1 MKKFA
6 FISTNTIKEYYNFLL
21 NKEKANR
28 YISDLIK
35 ISGTLL
41 FIIICWFMYF
51 RYISLAST
59 QWYWLRRAN
68 SDLSA
73 LNFQYEIV
81 KTEILE
87 KNQQNRA
94 NMYWNSQTK
103 TIIEVNPE
111 LVELPKKSELTYSK

>member
-6 FISTNTIKEYYNFLL
+6 FISTNTIKEYYDFLL
-21 NKEKANR
+21 NKERNNR
-28 YISDLIK
+28 YVSDLIK
-35 ISGTLL
+35 ISLMVL
-41 FIIICWFMYF
+41 FVIVCGFVYF

-87 KNQQNRA
+87 KNQENRA

-111 LVELPKKSELTYSK
+111 LVELPKGSELTYSK

>member
-6 FISTNTIKEYYNFLL
+6 FIPTNTIKEYYDFLL
-21 NKEKANR
+21 NKERNNR
-28 YISDLIK
+28 YIFDLMK
-35 ISGTLL
+35 IWWITAFLL
-41 FIIICWFMYF
+41 LCWFFYF

-59 QWYWLRRAN
+59 QWYFLRRAN
-68 SDLSA
+68 SDLSS
-73 LNFQYEIV
+73 LNFEYEII

-103 TIIEVNPE
+103 TIVEINPE
-111 LVELPKKSELTYSK
+111 LVQVPKKSELTYSK

>member
-6 FISTNTIKEYYNFLL
+6 FISTNSIKEYYNFLL
-21 NKEKANR
+21 NKEKSSK
-28 YISDLIK
+28 YLLDLIK
-35 ISGTLL
+35 ISGILL
-41 FIIICWFMYF
+41 FAIICWLIYF
-51 RYISLAST
+51 RFISLSST

-87 KNQQNRA
+87 KNQQNRT

-103 TIIEVNPE
+103 TIVEINPE
-111 LVELPKKSELTYSK
+111 FVELPKNSELTYSK

>member
-1 MKKFA
+1 
-6 FISTNTIKEYYNFLL
+6 
-21 NKEKANR
+21 
-28 YISDLIK
+28 LIK
-35 ISGTLL
+35 ISLMVL
-41 FIIICWFMYF
+41 FVLVCGFVYF
-51 RYISLAST
+51 RYISLSST

-87 KNQQNRA
+87 KNQQNWA

-103 TIIEVNPE
+103 TIIEVTPE
-111 LVELPKKSELTYSK
+111 LVELPKNSELSYSK

>member
-6 FISTNTIKEYYNFLL
+6 FISTNSIKEYYNFLL
-21 NKEKANR
+21 NKEKSSK
-28 YISDLIK
+28 YLLDLIK
-35 ISGTLL
+35 ISGILL
-41 FIIICWFMYF
+41 FAIICWLIYF
-51 RYISLAST
+51 RFISLSST

-103 TIIEVNPE
+103 TIVEINPE
-111 LVELPKKSELTYSK
+111 FVELPKNSELTYSK

>member
-6 FISTNTIKEYYNFLL
+6 FISTNTIKEYYDFLL
-21 NKEKANR
+21 NKERANR

-35 ISGTLL
+35 ISLMVL
-41 FIIICWFMYF
+41 FVIVCGFVYF
-51 RYISLAST
+51 RYISLSST
-59 QWYWLRRAN
+59 QGYWLRRAN

-87 KNQQNRA
+87 KNQQNWA
-94 NMYWNSQTK
+94 NMY
-103 TIIEVNPE
+103 
-111 LVELPKKSELTYSK
+111 

>member
-21 NKEKANR
+21 NKERANR

-35 ISGTLL
+35 ISLMVLFLL
-41 FIIICWFMYF
+41 VCGFVYF
-51 RYISLAST
+51 RYISLSST
-59 QWYWLRRAN
+59 QWYFLRRAN
-68 SDLSA
+68 SDLSS
-73 LNFQYEIV
+73 LNFEYEII

-87 KNQQNRA
+87 KNQENRA

-103 TIIEVNPE
+103 TIIEVHPE
-111 LVELPKKSELTYSK
+111 VVQIPKNSELTYSK

>member
-6 FISTNTIKEYYNFLL
+6 FISTNTIKEYYDFLL
-21 NKEKANR
+21 NKERNNR
-28 YISDLIK
+28 YVFDLVK
-35 ISGTLL
+35 IGWVIL
-41 FIIICWFMYF
+41 FIIVCSFTYF
-51 RYISLAST
+51 RFVSLSST
-59 QWYWLRRAN
+59 EWYRLRKAN

-81 KTEILE
+81 KTDILE

-94 NMYWNSQTK
+94 NMYWNNQTK
-103 TIIEVNPE
+103 TIVEVNPE

>member
-6 FISTNTIKEYYNFLL
+6 FISTNTLKKYYNFLL

-41 FIIICWFMYF
+41 FIIICWLMYF

-103 TIIEVNPE
+103 TIIEINPE
-111 LVELPKKSELTYSK
+111 LVELPKESELTYSK

>member
-6 FISTNTIKEYYNFLL
+6 FISTNSIKEYYNFLL

-28 YISDLIK
+28 YIFDLVK
-35 ISGTLL
+35 IWWMAL
-41 FIIICWFMYF
+41 FIIICLFTYF
-51 RYISLAST
+51 RYVSLSST
-59 QWYWLRRAN
+59 EWYWLRKAN

-87 KNQQNRA
+87 KNQENRS
-94 NMYWNSQTK
+94 NMYGNSQTK
-103 TIIEVNPE
+103 TIVEVSPE
-111 LVELPKKSELTYSK
+111 LVQIPNKKELSYSK

>member
-6 FISTNTIKEYYNFLL
+6 FISTNTIKEYYDFLL
-21 NKEKANR
+21 NKERNNR
-28 YISDLIK
+28 YVSDLIK
-35 ISGTLL
+35 ISLMVL
-41 FIIICWFMYF
+41 FVIVCGFVYF
-51 RYISLAST
+51 RYISLSST

-87 KNQQNRA
+87 KNQQNWA
-94 NMYWNSQTK
+94 NMYGNSQTK
-103 TIIEVNPE
+103 TIIEVTPE
-111 LVELPKKSELTYSK
+111 LVELPKNSELTYSK

>member
-41 FIIICWFMYF
+41 FIIVCWFMYF

-103 TIIEVNPE
+103 TIIEINPE

>member
-21 NKEKANR
+21 NKEKTNR
-28 YISDLIK
+28 YIFDLVK
-35 ISGTLL
+35 IWWLAL
-41 FIIICWFMYF
+41 FIIVCLFTYF
-51 RYISLAST
+51 RFVSLSST
-59 QWYWLRRAN
+59 EWYWLRKAN

-87 KNQQNRA
+87 KNQQNWS

-103 TIIEVNPE
+103 TIVEVNPE
-111 LVELPKKSELTYSK
+111 LVQIPNKTELTYSK

>member
-6 FISTNTIKEYYNFLL
+6 FISTNTLKKYYNFLL
-21 NKEKANR
+21 NKEKSNR

-41 FIIICWFMYF
+41 FIIICWLMYF

-103 TIIEVNPE
+103 TIIEINPE

>member
-6 FISTNTIKEYYNFLL
+6 FISTNSIKEYYNFLL
-21 NKEKANR
+21 NKEKANK
-28 YISDLIK
+28 YLMDLIK
-35 ISGTLL
+35 ISGIIL
-41 FIIICWFMYF
+41 FIIICWCIYF
-51 RYISLAST
+51 RYISLSST

>member
-6 FISTNTIKEYYNFLL
+6 FISTNTIKEYYDFLL
-21 NKEKANR
+21 NKERANR

-35 ISGTLL
+35 ISLMVL
-41 FIIICWFMYF
+41 FVIVCGFVYF
-51 RYISLAST
+51 RYISLSST
-59 QWYWLRRAN
+59 QGYWLRRAN

-87 KNQQNRA
+87 KNQQNWA

-111 LVELPKKSELTYSK
+111 LVELPKNSELTYSK

>member
-21 NKEKANR
+21 NKERNNR
-28 YISDLIK
+28 YVSDLIK
-35 ISGTLL
+35 ISLMVL
-41 FIIICWFMYF
+41 FVIVCGFIYF

-87 KNQQNRA
+87 KNQQNWA
-94 NMYWNSQTK
+94 NMYGNSQTK
-103 TIIEVNPE
+103 TIIEVTPE
-111 LVELPKKSELTYSK
+111 LVELPKNSELTYSK

>member
-35 ISGTLL
+35 ISLMVL
-41 FIIICWFMYF
+41 FVLVCGFVY
-51 RYISLAST
+51 
-59 QWYWLRRAN
+59 
-68 SDLSA
+68 DLSA